1 MKQHFQNT
9 TADYICDDIIQFHA
23 VLVPV
28 CSSKKLSCC
37 SGVALL
43 NCRSINASKL
53 AFTHV
58 LLFACSMFNR
68 DFQKLWD
75 VNPVAPL
82 VWPLWFPIEKASFLS
97 LQYWDNDR
105 HGLEILSVLSSCHQ
119 TFALAICQRFLVLH
133 SLRSFN
139 RIKRNNYNR
148 KCFSFKQYKR
158 RLYCDLTRKF
168 SWNSAVYILSQLVIL
183 LRLFSLILVR
193 VVNEILASGGI
204 HTTFVLTKVRH

>member
-1 MKQHFQNT
+1 MFFFSLVQCSIETFRNFEML
-9 TADYICDDIIQFHA
+9 IQ
-23 VLVPV
+23 
-28 CSSKKLSCC
+28 
-37 SGVALL
+37 
-43 NCRSINASKL
+43 
-53 AFTHV
+53 
-58 LLFACSMFNR
+58 
-68 DFQKLWD
+68 
-75 VNPVAPL
+75 
-82 VWPLWFPIEKASFLS
+82 WPLWCGRFDSPLKKNLFLS

-183 LRLFSLILVR
+183 LRLFALILVR

-204 HTTFVLTKVRH
+204 QIAFVLTKVRHQKIRLHMYSREISMKVFGIHK

>member
-1 MKQHFQNT
+1 MFFFSLVQCSIETFRNFEML
-9 TADYICDDIIQFHA
+9 IQ
-23 VLVPV
+23 
-28 CSSKKLSCC
+28 
-37 SGVALL
+37 
-43 NCRSINASKL
+43 
-53 AFTHV
+53 
-58 LLFACSMFNR
+58 
-68 DFQKLWD
+68 
-75 VNPVAPL
+75 
-82 VWPLWFPIEKASFLS
+82 WPLWCGRFDSPLKKHLFLS

-183 LRLFSLILVR
+183 LRLFALILVR

-204 HTTFVLTKVRH
+204 QTAFVLTKVRHQKIRLHMYSREISMRVFRYT

>member
-1 MKQHFQNT
+1 MFFFSLVQCSIETFRNFEML
-9 TADYICDDIIQFHA
+9 IQ
-23 VLVPV
+23 
-28 CSSKKLSCC
+28 
-37 SGVALL
+37 
-43 NCRSINASKL
+43 
-53 AFTHV
+53 
-58 LLFACSMFNR
+58 
-68 DFQKLWD
+68 
-75 VNPVAPL
+75 
-82 VWPLWFPIEKASFLS
+82 WPLWCGRFDSPLKKHLFLS

-183 LRLFSLILVR
+183 LRLFDWFWYVLSTKYLHLV
-193 VVNEILASGGI
+193 ASKQLLFWPRSAIRRFAFICIQEKSQWKFFGI
-204 HTTFVLTKVRH
+204 HK